1 MAEQRKPTQR
11 YLSGRTKVTS
21 FAGLHTDRHL
31 YVHPGEVE
39 PNLGYPGE
47 KSIPISNTY
56 YRLVTIDGGGPYDR
70 YWQAIPPATLVSGIS
85 IFDEGNLVGT
95 ANSVSKINF
104 VGAAISATASGTIST
119 VTVQV
124 VSISTA
130 APAGSKHGDLWWDSD
145 EGELNVYYNDGNS
158 SQWVLANSGISS
170 GPQGGVGGQ
179 GGAGGA
185 NVTIGSTAPSNASS
199 GDLWWDDDIGELFI
213 YYDDNSGIPSAQ
225 WVEASSGSNTVNI
238 SDTAPPS
245 PNNGDLWWESDT
257 GTLKIYYQDAD
268 GAQWVDSNS
277 GILQNMTNY
286 WQPNF
291 LGIHTTGNVGI
302 GTTLATDKLF
312 VGGNAIITGILTV
325 GTSSLTLDG
334 DNNVVN
340 VGTALTL
347 GHTQGIQFYSQSL
360 HSAGFD
366 VNNINAS
373 GIVTAASFYGDG
385 SNLTGVG
392 GTVAISTTAPS
403 APDVGDLWWDS
414 DTGKLAI
421 YYQDINSSQ
430 WVTAS
435 GNSGPAGPAGA
446 QGAAGAAGAQ
456 GAQGHQGLTG
466 SGAQGATGSSGAQGS
481 IGSTGAQGAT
491 GSGAQ
496 GAAGAQGAQGHQG
509 ATGNTGAQG
518 TAGAQGATGST
529 GAQGATGSTGAQG
542 NAGSTGAQ
550 GHQGQA
556 GTNAGQG
563 AQGAAGAQGH
573 QGNTGSGGGT
583 GAQGA
588 QGHQGNTGSGGGT
601 GAQGATGSTGAQG
614 SQGHQG
620 GLSTYAV
627 PQGFIGLW
635 SGAANAIPTGWVLC
649 DGQNNTPDLRNRFVV
664 GAGSGYSVGNTG
676 GSADATLVSHSH
688 TINNHTHSF
697 SGTTNDPGNHHHDVD
712 TRNEWSSTHGDWT
725 SGTGYR
731 QEHHWASYYKPETSD
746 AGGHTHTVSG
756 TTGNPSDTGT
766 NSQGSSATNA
776 NLPPYYA
783 LCYIMKT

>member
-529 GAQGATGSTGAQG
+529 GAQG

-563 AQGAAGAQGH
+563 AQGAA
-573 QGNTGSGGGT
+573 
-583 GAQGA
+583 GA

>member
-56 YRLVTIDGGGPYDR
+56 YRLVTIDGAGPYDR

-95 ANSVSKINF
+95 ANSISKIDF
-104 VGAAISATASGTIST
+104 VGAAISATASGSIST

-170 GPQGGVGGQ
+170 GPQGGGGS
-179 GGAGGA
+179 GTGA
-185 NVTIGSTAPSNASS
+185 NVTISSSPPSNPND
-199 GDLWWDDDIGELFI
+199 GDLWWDEDIGELFI
-213 YYDDNSGIPSAQ
+213 YYDDASGIPSAQ

-238 SDTAPPS
+238 SDSAPPS

-277 GILQNMTNY
+277 GILQNMVNY

-291 LGIHTTGNVGI
+291 LGIHTAGNVGI

-312 VGGNAIITGILTV
+312 VGGNVNITGV
-325 GTSSLTLDG
+325 
-334 DNNVVN
+334 
-340 VGTALTL
+340 
-347 GHTQGIQFYSQSL
+347 
-360 HSAGFD
+360 
-366 VNNINAS
+366 
-373 GIVTAASFYGDG
+373 VTAASFYGDG

-435 GNSGPAGPAGA
+435 GNSGPTGPAGAQGAAGAAGAAGA

-456 GAQGHQGLTG
+456 GAAGAAGAQGDQGLTG
-466 SGAQGATGSSGAQGS
+466 AQGNPGAAGAQGATGSGAQGDQGLTGAQGAA
-481 IGSTGAQGAT
+481 GSTGAQGAT

-496 GAAGAQGAQGHQG
+496 GAAGAQG
-509 ATGNTGAQG
+509 NN
-518 TAGAQGATGST
+518 GAQGATGS
-529 GAQGATGSTGAQG
+529 
-542 NAGSTGAQ
+542 
-550 GHQGQA
+550 
-556 GTNAGQG
+556 
-563 AQGAAGAQGH
+563 
-573 QGNTGSGGGT
+573 T

-588 QGHQGNTGSGGGT
+588 QGHQGNTGST
-601 GAQGATGSTGAQG
+601 GAQGGTGGTGAQG
-614 SQGHQG
+614 SQGHQGNTGSTGAQG

-635 SGAANAIPTGWVLC
+635 SGAANAIPSGWVLC
-649 DGQNNTPDLRNRFVV
+649 NGSNGTPDLRDRFVV
-664 GAGSGYSVGNTG
+664 GAGSGYSVGATG
-676 GSADATLVSHSH
+676 GSANATLVSHSH
-688 TINNHTHSF
+688 GSGTLSAADHTHNFKASNRAGDEDAWSNTNKAF
-697 SGTTNDPGNHHHDVD
+697 IGDLDNAAFTQSGTNKIYG
-712 TRNEWSSTHGDWT
+712 
-725 SGTGYR
+725 SG
-731 QEHHWASYYKPETSD
+731 SLS
-746 AGGHTHTVSG
+746 VSG
-756 TTGNPSDTGT
+756 STA
-766 NSQGSSATNA
+766 SQGSSATNA

>member
-56 YRLVTIDGGGPYDR
+56 YRLVTIDGAGPYDR

-95 ANSVSKINF
+95 ANSISKIDF
-104 VGAAISATASGTIST
+104 VGAAISATASGSIST

-170 GPQGGVGGQ
+170 GPQGGGGS
-179 GGAGGA
+179 GTGA
-185 NVTIGSTAPSNASS
+185 NVTISSSPPSNPND
-199 GDLWWDDDIGELFI
+199 GDLWWDEDIGELFI
-213 YYDDNSGIPSAQ
+213 YYDDASGIPSAQ

-277 GILQNMTNY
+277 GILQNMVNY

-291 LGIHTTGNVGI
+291 LGIHTAGNVGI

-312 VGGNAIITGILTV
+312 VGGNVNITGV
-325 GTSSLTLDG
+325 
-334 DNNVVN
+334 
-340 VGTALTL
+340 
-347 GHTQGIQFYSQSL
+347 
-360 HSAGFD
+360 
-366 VNNINAS
+366 
-373 GIVTAASFYGDG
+373 VTAASFYGDG

-435 GNSGPAGPAGA
+435 GNSGPTGPAGA

-456 GAQGHQGLTG
+456 GAQGAAGAAGAQGAAGAAGAQGDQGLTG
-466 SGAQGATGSSGAQGS
+466 AQGNPGAAGAQGATGSGAQGDQGLTGAQGAA
-481 IGSTGAQGAT
+481 GSTGAQGAT

-496 GAAGAQGAQGHQG
+496 GAAGAQG
-509 ATGNTGAQG
+509 NN
-518 TAGAQGATGST
+518 GAQGATGS
-529 GAQGATGSTGAQG
+529 
-542 NAGSTGAQ
+542 
-550 GHQGQA
+550 
-556 GTNAGQG
+556 
-563 AQGAAGAQGH
+563 
-573 QGNTGSGGGT
+573 T

-588 QGHQGNTGSGGGT
+588 QGHQGNTGST
-601 GAQGATGSTGAQG
+601 GAQGGTGGTGAQG
-614 SQGHQG
+614 SQGHQGNTGSTGAQG

-635 SGAANAIPTGWVLC
+635 SGAANAIPSGWVLC
-649 DGQNNTPDLRNRFVV
+649 NGSNGTPDLRDRFVV
-664 GAGSGYSVGNTG
+664 GAGSGYSVGATG
-676 GSADATLVSHSH
+676 GSANATLVSHSH
-688 TINNHTHSF
+688 GSGTLSAADHTHNFKASNRAGDEDAWSNTNKAF
-697 SGTTNDPGNHHHDVD
+697 IGDLDNAAFTQSGTNKIYG
-712 TRNEWSSTHGDWT
+712 
-725 SGTGYR
+725 SG
-731 QEHHWASYYKPETSD
+731 SLS
-746 AGGHTHTVSG
+746 VSG
-756 TTGNPSDTGT
+756 STA
-766 NSQGSSATNA
+766 SQGSSATNA

>member
-56 YRLVTIDGGGPYDR
+56 YRLVTIDGAGPYDR

-95 ANSVSKINF
+95 ANSISKIDF
-104 VGAAISATASGTIST
+104 VGAAISATASGSIST

-170 GPQGGVGGQ
+170 GPQGGGGS
-179 GGAGGA
+179 GTGA
-185 NVTIGSTAPSNASS
+185 NVTISSSPPSNPND
-199 GDLWWDDDIGELFI
+199 GDLWWDEDIGELFI
-213 YYDDNSGIPSAQ
+213 YYDDASGIPSAQ

-238 SDTAPPS
+238 SDSAPPS

-277 GILQNMTNY
+277 GILQNMVNY

-291 LGIHTTGNVGI
+291 LGIHTAGNVGI

-312 VGGNAIITGILTV
+312 VGGNVNITGV
-325 GTSSLTLDG
+325 
-334 DNNVVN
+334 
-340 VGTALTL
+340 
-347 GHTQGIQFYSQSL
+347 
-360 HSAGFD
+360 
-366 VNNINAS
+366 
-373 GIVTAASFYGDG
+373 VTAASFYGDG

-435 GNSGPAGPAGA
+435 GNSGPTGPAGA
-446 QGAAGAAGAQ
+446 QGASGAQ
-456 GAQGHQGLTG
+456 GATGSTGAQGATG
-466 SGAQGATGSSGAQGS
+466 SGAQGATGSTGAQGS
-481 IGSTGAQGAT
+481 TGSTGAQGAQGVAGTAAAQGAQGAQGHQGNNGSTGAQGAT

-496 GAAGAQGAQGHQG
+496 GAAGAQG
-509 ATGNTGAQG
+509 NN
-518 TAGAQGATGST
+518 GAQGATGS
-529 GAQGATGSTGAQG
+529 
-542 NAGSTGAQ
+542 
-550 GHQGQA
+550 
-556 GTNAGQG
+556 
-563 AQGAAGAQGH
+563 
-573 QGNTGSGGGT
+573 T

-588 QGHQGNTGSGGGT
+588 QGHQGNTGST
-601 GAQGATGSTGAQG
+601 GAQGGTGGTGAQG
-614 SQGHQG
+614 SQGHQGNTGSTGAQG

-635 SGAANAIPTGWVLC
+635 SGAANAIPSGWVLC
-649 DGQNNTPDLRNRFVV
+649 NGSNGTPDLRDRFVV
-664 GAGSGYSVGNTG
+664 GAGSGYSVGATG
-676 GSADATLVSHSH
+676 GSANATLVSHSH
-688 TINNHTHSF
+688 GSGTLSAADHTHNFKASNRAGDEDAWSNTNKAF
-697 SGTTNDPGNHHHDVD
+697 IGDLDNAAFTQSGTNKIYG
-712 TRNEWSSTHGDWT
+712 
-725 SGTGYR
+725 SG
-731 QEHHWASYYKPETSD
+731 SLS
-746 AGGHTHTVSG
+746 VSG
-756 TTGNPSDTGT
+756 STA
-766 NSQGSSATNA
+766 SQGSSATNA

>member
-529 GAQGATGSTGAQG
+529 GAQG

>member
-104 VGAAISATASGTIST
+104 VGAAISATASGSIST

-130 APAGSKHGDLWWDSD
+130 APAGSNHGDLWWDSD
-145 EGELNVYYNDGNS
+145 EGELNIYYDDGNS

-170 GPQGGVGGQ
+170 GPQGGGGQ

-291 LGIHTTGNVGI
+291 LGIHTAGNVGI

-340 VGTALTL
+340 VGAALTL
-347 GHTQGIQFYSQSL
+347 GHTQGIQFYSQRL

-435 GNSGPAGPAGA
+435 GNSGPTGPAGA
-446 QGAAGAAGAQ
+446 QGA
-456 GAQGHQGLTG
+456 
-466 SGAQGATGSSGAQGS
+466 
-481 IGSTGAQGAT
+481 
-491 GSGAQ
+491 
-496 GAAGAQGAQGHQG
+496 
-509 ATGNTGAQG
+509 
-518 TAGAQGATGST
+518 
-529 GAQGATGSTGAQG
+529 
-542 NAGSTGAQ
+542 
-550 GHQGQA
+550 
-556 GTNAGQG
+556 
-563 AQGAAGAQGH
+563 
-573 QGNTGSGGGT
+573 
-583 GAQGA
+583 
-588 QGHQGNTGSGGGT
+588 
-601 GAQGATGSTGAQG
+601 G
-614 SQGHQG
+614 SQ
-620 GLSTYAV
+620 
-627 PQGFIGLW
+627 
-635 SGAANAIPTGWVLC
+635 VLRV
-649 DGQNNTPDLRNRFVV
+649 LK
-664 GAGSGYSVGNTG
+664 
-676 GSADATLVSHSH
+676 
-688 TINNHTHSF
+688 
-697 SGTTNDPGNHHHDVD
+697 D
-712 TRNEWSSTHGDWT
+712 T
-725 SGTGYR
+725 
-731 QEHHWASYYKPETSD
+731 K
-746 AGGHTHTVSG
+746 V
-756 TTGNPSDTGT
+756 
-766 NSQGSSATNA
+766 
-776 NLPPYYA
+776 
-783 LCYIMKT
+783 

>member
-104 VGAAISATASGTIST
+104 VGSAVSATASGSIST

-130 APAGSKHGDLWWDSD
+130 APAGSNHGDLWWDSD
-145 EGELNVYYNDGNS
+145 EGELNIYYDDGNS

-179 GGAGGA
+179 GGAGA
-185 NVTIGSTAPSNASS
+185 NVTISSNPPSNPND
-199 GDLWWDDDIGELFI
+199 GDLWWDEDIGELFI
-213 YYDDNSGIPSAQ
+213 YYDDASGIPSAQ

-277 GILQNMTNY
+277 GILQNMVNY

-291 LGIHTTGNVGI
+291 LGIHTAGNVGI

-312 VGGNAIITGILTV
+312 VGGNVNITGV
-325 GTSSLTLDG
+325 
-334 DNNVVN
+334 
-340 VGTALTL
+340 
-347 GHTQGIQFYSQSL
+347 
-360 HSAGFD
+360 
-366 VNNINAS
+366 
-373 GIVTAASFYGDG
+373 VTAASFYGDG

-435 GNSGPAGPAGA
+435 GNSGPTGPAGA

-466 SGAQGATGSSGAQGS
+466 SGAQGATGAQGAQGAT
-481 IGSTGAQGAT
+481 GSTGAQGAT

-496 GAAGAQGAQGHQG
+496 GAAGAQG
-509 ATGNTGAQG
+509 NN
-518 TAGAQGATGST
+518 GAQGATGST
-529 GAQGATGSTGAQG
+529 GAQGSTGS
-542 NAGSTGAQ
+542 
-550 GHQGQA
+550 
-556 GTNAGQG
+556 
-563 AQGAAGAQGH
+563 
-573 QGNTGSGGGT
+573 T

-588 QGHQGNTGSGGGT
+588 QGHQGNTGST
-601 GAQGATGSTGAQG
+601 GAQGAAGAQGSQGHQGNTGSTGAQGNTGGTGAQG
-614 SQGHQG
+614 SQGHQGNTGSTGAQG

-635 SGAANAIPTGWVLC
+635 SGAANAIPSGWVLC
-649 DGQNNTPDLRNRFVV
+649 NGSNGTPDLRDRFVV
-664 GAGSGYSVGNTG
+664 GAGSGYSVGATG
-676 GSADATLVSHSH
+676 GSANATLVSHSH
-688 TINNHTHSF
+688 GSGTLSAADHTHNFKASNRAGDEDAWSNTNKAF
-697 SGTTNDPGNHHHDVD
+697 IGDLDSAAFTQSGTNKIYG
-712 TRNEWSSTHGDWT
+712 
-725 SGTGYR
+725 SG
-731 QEHHWASYYKPETSD
+731 SLS
-746 AGGHTHTVSG
+746 VSG
-756 TTGNPSDTGT
+756 STA
-766 NSQGSSATNA
+766 SQGSSATNA

>member
-56 YRLVTIDGGGPYDR
+56 YRLVTIDGAGPYDR

-95 ANSVSKINF
+95 ANSISKIDF
-104 VGAAISATASGTIST
+104 VGAAISATASGSIST

-170 GPQGGVGGQ
+170 GPQGGGGS
-179 GGAGGA
+179 GTGA
-185 NVTIGSTAPSNASS
+185 NVTISSSPPSNPND
-199 GDLWWDDDIGELFI
+199 GDLWWDEDIGELFI
-213 YYDDNSGIPSAQ
+213 YYDDASGIPSAQ

-238 SDTAPPS
+238 SDSAPPS

-277 GILQNMTNY
+277 GILQNMVNY

-291 LGIHTTGNVGI
+291 LGIHTAGNVGI

-312 VGGNAIITGILTV
+312 VGGNVNITGV
-325 GTSSLTLDG
+325 
-334 DNNVVN
+334 
-340 VGTALTL
+340 
-347 GHTQGIQFYSQSL
+347 
-360 HSAGFD
+360 
-366 VNNINAS
+366 
-373 GIVTAASFYGDG
+373 VTAASFYGDG

-435 GNSGPAGPAGA
+435 GNSGPTGPAGA

-456 GAQGHQGLTG
+456 GAQGAAGAAGAQGAAGAAGAQGDQGLTG
-466 SGAQGATGSSGAQGS
+466 AQGNPGAAGAQGATGSGAQGDQGLTGAQGAA
-481 IGSTGAQGAT
+481 GSTGAQGAT

-496 GAAGAQGAQGHQG
+496 GAAGAQG
-509 ATGNTGAQG
+509 NN
-518 TAGAQGATGST
+518 GAQGATGS
-529 GAQGATGSTGAQG
+529 
-542 NAGSTGAQ
+542 
-550 GHQGQA
+550 
-556 GTNAGQG
+556 
-563 AQGAAGAQGH
+563 
-573 QGNTGSGGGT
+573 T

-588 QGHQGNTGSGGGT
+588 QGHQGNTGST
-601 GAQGATGSTGAQG
+601 GAQGGTGGTGAQG
-614 SQGHQG
+614 SQGHQGNTGSTGAQG

-635 SGAANAIPTGWVLC
+635 SGAANAIPSGWVLC
-649 DGQNNTPDLRNRFVV
+649 NGSNGTPDLRDRFVV
-664 GAGSGYSVGNTG
+664 GAGSGYSVGATG
-676 GSADATLVSHSH
+676 GSANATLVSHSH
-688 TINNHTHSF
+688 GSGTLSAADHTHNFKASNRAGDEDAWSNTNKAF
-697 SGTTNDPGNHHHDVD
+697 IGDLDNAAFTQSGTNKIYG
-712 TRNEWSSTHGDWT
+712 
-725 SGTGYR
+725 SG
-731 QEHHWASYYKPETSD
+731 SLS
-746 AGGHTHTVSG
+746 VSG
-756 TTGNPSDTGT
+756 STA
-766 NSQGSSATNA
+766 SQGSSATNA

>member
-56 YRLVTIDGGGPYDR
+56 YRLVTIDGAGPYDR

-95 ANSVSKINF
+95 ANSISKIDF
-104 VGAAISATASGTIST
+104 VGAAISATASGSIST

-170 GPQGGVGGQ
+170 GPQGGGGS
-179 GGAGGA
+179 GTGA
-185 NVTIGSTAPSNASS
+185 NVTISSSPPSNPND
-199 GDLWWDDDIGELFI
+199 GDLWWDEDIGELFI
-213 YYDDNSGIPSAQ
+213 YYDDASGIPSAQ

-238 SDTAPPS
+238 SDSAPPS

-277 GILQNMTNY
+277 GILQNMVNY

-291 LGIHTTGNVGI
+291 LGIHTAGNVGI

-312 VGGNAIITGILTV
+312 VGGNVNITGV
-325 GTSSLTLDG
+325 
-334 DNNVVN
+334 
-340 VGTALTL
+340 
-347 GHTQGIQFYSQSL
+347 
-360 HSAGFD
+360 
-366 VNNINAS
+366 
-373 GIVTAASFYGDG
+373 VTAASFYGDG

-435 GNSGPAGPAGA
+435 GNSGPTGPAGA

-456 GAQGHQGLTG
+456 GAAGAAGAQGAQGAAGAAGAQGAAGAAGAQGDQGLTG
-466 SGAQGATGSSGAQGS
+466 AQGNPGAAGAQGATGSGAQGDQGLTGAQGAA
-481 IGSTGAQGAT
+481 GSTGAQGAT

-496 GAAGAQGAQGHQG
+496 GAAGAQG
-509 ATGNTGAQG
+509 NN
-518 TAGAQGATGST
+518 GAQGATGS
-529 GAQGATGSTGAQG
+529 
-542 NAGSTGAQ
+542 
-550 GHQGQA
+550 
-556 GTNAGQG
+556 
-563 AQGAAGAQGH
+563 
-573 QGNTGSGGGT
+573 T

-588 QGHQGNTGSGGGT
+588 QGHQGNTGST
-601 GAQGATGSTGAQG
+601 GAQGGTGGTGAQG
-614 SQGHQG
+614 SQGHQGNTGSTGAQG

-635 SGAANAIPTGWVLC
+635 SGAANAIPSGWVLC
-649 DGQNNTPDLRNRFVV
+649 NGSNGTPDLRDRFVV
-664 GAGSGYSVGNTG
+664 GAGSGYSVGATG
-676 GSADATLVSHSH
+676 GSANATLVSHSH
-688 TINNHTHSF
+688 GSGTLSAADHTHNFKASNRAGDEDAWSNTNKAF
-697 SGTTNDPGNHHHDVD
+697 IGDLDNAAFTQSGTNKIYG
-712 TRNEWSSTHGDWT
+712 
-725 SGTGYR
+725 SG
-731 QEHHWASYYKPETSD
+731 SLS
-746 AGGHTHTVSG
+746 VSG
-756 TTGNPSDTGT
+756 STA
-766 NSQGSSATNA
+766 SQGSSATNA

>member
-56 YRLVTIDGGGPYDR
+56 YRLVTIDGAGPYDR

-95 ANSVSKINF
+95 ANSISKIDF
-104 VGAAISATASGTIST
+104 VGAAISATASGSIST

-170 GPQGGVGGQ
+170 GPQGGGGS
-179 GGAGGA
+179 GTGA
-185 NVTIGSTAPSNASS
+185 NVTISSSPPSNPND
-199 GDLWWDDDIGELFI
+199 GDLWWDEDIGELFI
-213 YYDDNSGIPSAQ
+213 YYDDASGIPSAQ

-238 SDTAPPS
+238 SDSAPPS

-277 GILQNMTNY
+277 GILQNMVNY

-291 LGIHTTGNVGI
+291 LGIHTAGNVGI

-312 VGGNAIITGILTV
+312 VGGNVNITGV
-325 GTSSLTLDG
+325 
-334 DNNVVN
+334 
-340 VGTALTL
+340 
-347 GHTQGIQFYSQSL
+347 
-360 HSAGFD
+360 
-366 VNNINAS
+366 
-373 GIVTAASFYGDG
+373 VTAASFYGDG

-435 GNSGPAGPAGA
+435 GNSGPTGPAGA

-456 GAQGHQGLTG
+456 GAQGAQGAAGAAGAQGAAGAAGAQGDQGLTG
-466 SGAQGATGSSGAQGS
+466 AQGNPGAAGAQGATGSGAQGDQGLTGAQGAA
-481 IGSTGAQGAT
+481 GSTGAQGAT

-496 GAAGAQGAQGHQG
+496 GAAGAQG
-509 ATGNTGAQG
+509 NN
-518 TAGAQGATGST
+518 GAQGATGS
-529 GAQGATGSTGAQG
+529 
-542 NAGSTGAQ
+542 
-550 GHQGQA
+550 
-556 GTNAGQG
+556 
-563 AQGAAGAQGH
+563 
-573 QGNTGSGGGT
+573 T

-588 QGHQGNTGSGGGT
+588 QGHQGNTGST
-601 GAQGATGSTGAQG
+601 GAQGGTGGTGAQG
-614 SQGHQG
+614 SQGHQGNTGSTGAQG

-635 SGAANAIPTGWVLC
+635 SGAANAIPSGWVLC
-649 DGQNNTPDLRNRFVV
+649 NGSNGTPDLRDRFVV
-664 GAGSGYSVGNTG
+664 GAGSGYSVGATG
-676 GSADATLVSHSH
+676 GSANATLVSHSH
-688 TINNHTHSF
+688 GSGTLSAADHTHNFKASNRAGDEDAWSNTNKAF
-697 SGTTNDPGNHHHDVD
+697 IGDLDNAAFTQSGTNKIYG
-712 TRNEWSSTHGDWT
+712 
-725 SGTGYR
+725 SG
-731 QEHHWASYYKPETSD
+731 SLS
-746 AGGHTHTVSG
+746 VSG
-756 TTGNPSDTGT
+756 STA
-766 NSQGSSATNA
+766 SQGSSATNA

>member
-39 PNLGYPGE
+39 PSLGYPGE

-56 YRLVTIDGGGPYDR
+56 YRLVTIDGAGPYDR

-95 ANSVSKINF
+95 ANSISKIDF
-104 VGAAISATASGTIST
+104 VGAAISATASGSIST

-170 GPQGGVGGQ
+170 GPQGGGGS
-179 GGAGGA
+179 GTGA
-185 NVTIGSTAPSNASS
+185 NVTISSSPPSNPND
-199 GDLWWDDDIGELFI
+199 GDLWWDEDIGELFI
-213 YYDDNSGIPSAQ
+213 YYDDASGIPSAQ

-291 LGIHTTGNVGI
+291 LGIHTAGNVGI

-312 VGGNAIITGILTV
+312 VGGNVNITGV
-325 GTSSLTLDG
+325 
-334 DNNVVN
+334 
-340 VGTALTL
+340 
-347 GHTQGIQFYSQSL
+347 
-360 HSAGFD
+360 
-366 VNNINAS
+366 
-373 GIVTAASFYGDG
+373 VTAASFYGDG

-435 GNSGPAGPAGA
+435 GNSGPTGPAGAAGAQGAAGAAGA

-456 GAQGHQGLTG
+456 GAQGAQGAAGAAGAQGDQGLTG
-466 SGAQGATGSSGAQGS
+466 AQGAAGSTGAQGATGSGAQGDQGLTGAQGAA
-481 IGSTGAQGAT
+481 GSTGAQGAT

-496 GAAGAQGAQGHQG
+496 GAAGAQG
-509 ATGNTGAQG
+509 N
-518 TAGAQGATGST
+518 
-529 GAQGATGSTGAQG
+529 
-542 NAGSTGAQ
+542 N
-550 GHQGQA
+550 
-556 GTNAGQG
+556 
-563 AQGAAGAQGH
+563 
-573 QGNTGSGGGT
+573 
-583 GAQGA
+583 
-588 QGHQGNTGSGGGT
+588 

-614 SQGHQG
+614 STGSTGAQGAQGHQGNAGSTGAQGSTGSTGAQGSTGSTGAQG

-627 PQGFIGLW
+627 PAGAIVLW
-635 SGAANAIPTGWVLC
+635 SGAANAIPSGWVLC
-649 DGQNNTPDLRNRFVV
+649 NGQNNTPDLRGRFVV
-664 GAGSGYSVGNTG
+664 GYHDGNGNYDVNDTG
-676 GSADATLVSHSH
+676 GSANAVVVSHSH
-688 TINNHTHSF
+688 GSGTLSAADHTHNFKASNRAGDEDAWSNTNKAF
-697 SGTTNDPGNHHHDVD
+697 IGDLDNAAFTQSGTNKIYG
-712 TRNEWSSTHGDWT
+712 
-725 SGTGYR
+725 SG
-731 QEHHWASYYKPETSD
+731 SLS
-746 AGGHTHTVSG
+746 VSG
-756 TTGNPSDTGT
+756 STA
-766 NSQGSSATNA
+766 SQGSSATNA

>member
-130 APAGSKHGDLWWDSD
+130 APAGSNHGDLWWDSD

-291 LGIHTTGNVGI
+291 LGIHTAGNVGI

-347 GHTQGIQFYSQSL
+347 GHTQGIQFYSQRL

-403 APDVGDLWWDS
+403 SPDVGDLWWDS

-435 GNSGPAGPAGA
+435 GNSGPTGPAGA
-446 QGAAGAAGAQ
+446 QGAAGSQGAQ

-466 SGAQGATGSSGAQGS
+466 SGAQGAQGAQGHQGNN
-481 IGSTGAQGAT
+481 GSTGAQGAT

-496 GAAGAQGAQGHQG
+496 GAAGSRCHWHWC
-509 ATGNTGAQG
+509 TRCNWFW
-518 TAGAQGATGST
+518 ST
-529 GAQGATGSTGAQG
+529 R
-542 NAGSTGAQ
+542 
-550 GHQGQA
+550 
-556 GTNAGQG
+556 
-563 AQGAAGAQGH
+563 
-573 QGNTGSGGGT
+573 
-583 GAQGA
+583 
-588 QGHQGNTGSGGGT
+588 
-601 GAQGATGSTGAQG
+601 
-614 SQGHQG
+614 
-620 GLSTYAV
+620 
-627 PQGFIGLW
+627 
-635 SGAANAIPTGWVLC
+635 C
-649 DGQNNTPDLRNRFVV
+649 NRC
-664 GAGSGYSVGNTG
+664 S
-676 GSADATLVSHSH
+676 
-688 TINNHTHSF
+688 
-697 SGTTNDPGNHHHDVD
+697 
-712 TRNEWSSTHGDWT
+712 R
-725 SGTGYR
+725 
-731 QEHHWASYYKPETSD
+731 
-746 AGGHTHTVSG
+746 
-756 TTGNPSDTGT
+756 
-766 NSQGSSATNA
+766 
-776 NLPPYYA
+776 
-783 LCYIMKT
+783 

>member
-277 GILQNMTNY
+277 GILQNMVNY

>member
-56 YRLVTIDGGGPYDR
+56 YRLVTIDGAGPYDR

-95 ANSVSKINF
+95 ANSISKIDF
-104 VGAAISATASGTIST
+104 VGAAISATASGSIST

-170 GPQGGVGGQ
+170 GPQGGGGS
-179 GGAGGA
+179 GTGA
-185 NVTIGSTAPSNASS
+185 NVTISSSPPSNPND
-199 GDLWWDDDIGELFI
+199 GDLWWDEDIGELFI
-213 YYDDNSGIPSAQ
+213 YYDDASGIPSAQ

-277 GILQNMTNY
+277 GILQNMVNY

-291 LGIHTTGNVGI
+291 LGIHTAGNVGI

-312 VGGNAIITGILTV
+312 VGGNVNITGV
-325 GTSSLTLDG
+325 
-334 DNNVVN
+334 
-340 VGTALTL
+340 
-347 GHTQGIQFYSQSL
+347 
-360 HSAGFD
+360 
-366 VNNINAS
+366 
-373 GIVTAASFYGDG
+373 VTAASFYGDG

-435 GNSGPAGPAGA
+435 GNSGPTGPAGAQGAAGAAGAAGA

-456 GAQGHQGLTG
+456 GAAGAAGAQGDQGLTG
-466 SGAQGATGSSGAQGS
+466 AQGNPGAAGAQGATGSGAQGDQGLTGAQGAA
-481 IGSTGAQGAT
+481 GSTGAQGAT

-496 GAAGAQGAQGHQG
+496 GAAGAQG
-509 ATGNTGAQG
+509 NN
-518 TAGAQGATGST
+518 GAQGATGS
-529 GAQGATGSTGAQG
+529 
-542 NAGSTGAQ
+542 
-550 GHQGQA
+550 
-556 GTNAGQG
+556 
-563 AQGAAGAQGH
+563 
-573 QGNTGSGGGT
+573 T

-588 QGHQGNTGSGGGT
+588 QGHQGNTGST
-601 GAQGATGSTGAQG
+601 GAQGGTGGTGAQG
-614 SQGHQG
+614 SQGHQGNTGSTGAQG

-635 SGAANAIPTGWVLC
+635 SGAANAIPSGWVLC
-649 DGQNNTPDLRNRFVV
+649 NGSNGTPDLRDRFVV
-664 GAGSGYSVGNTG
+664 GAGSGYSVGATG
-676 GSADATLVSHSH
+676 GSANATLVSHSH
-688 TINNHTHSF
+688 GSGTLSAADHTHNFKASNRAGDEDAWSNTNKAF
-697 SGTTNDPGNHHHDVD
+697 IGDLDNAAFTQSGTNKIYG
-712 TRNEWSSTHGDWT
+712 
-725 SGTGYR
+725 SG
-731 QEHHWASYYKPETSD
+731 SLS
-746 AGGHTHTVSG
+746 VSG
-756 TTGNPSDTGT
+756 STA
-766 NSQGSSATNA
+766 SQGSSATNA

>member
-95 ANSVSKINF
+95 ANSISKINF
-104 VGAAISATASGTIST
+104 VGSAISATASGSIST

-130 APAGSKHGDLWWDSD
+130 APAGSNHGDLWWDSD
-145 EGELNVYYNDGNS
+145 EGELNIYYDDGNS

-170 GPQGGVGGQ
+170 GPQGGGGS
-179 GGAGGA
+179 GTGA
-185 NVTIGSTAPSNASS
+185 NVTISSSPPSNPND
-199 GDLWWDDDIGELFI
+199 GDLWWDEDIGELFI
-213 YYDDNSGIPSAQ
+213 YYDDASGIPSAQ

-277 GILQNMTNY
+277 GILQNMVNY

-291 LGIHTTGNVGI
+291 LGIHTAGNVGI

-312 VGGNAIITGILTV
+312 VGGNVNITGVVTATRFV
-325 GTSSLTLDG
+325 GSGDFVNLDV
-334 DNNVVN
+334 D
-340 VGTALTL
+340 
-347 GHTQGIQFYSQSL
+347 GHTDLDNVSI
-360 HSAGFD
+360 AG
-366 VNNINAS
+366 V
-373 GIVTAASFYGDG
+373 VTAASFYGDG

-435 GNSGPAGPAGA
+435 GNSGPTGPAGA
-446 QGAAGAAGAQ
+446 QGAAGATGAQ
-456 GAQGHQGLTG
+456 GAAGAN
-466 SGAQGATGSSGAQGS
+466 GAQGATGSGAQGDQGLTGAQGAA
-481 IGSTGAQGAT
+481 GSTGAQGAT

-496 GAAGAQGAQGHQG
+496 GAAGAQG
-509 ATGNTGAQG
+509 NN
-518 TAGAQGATGST
+518 GAQGATGST
-529 GAQGATGSTGAQG
+529 GAQGSTGS
-542 NAGSTGAQ
+542 
-550 GHQGQA
+550 
-556 GTNAGQG
+556 
-563 AQGAAGAQGH
+563 
-573 QGNTGSGGGT
+573 T

-588 QGHQGNTGSGGGT
+588 QGHQGNTGSTGTQGAAGAQGAQGHQGNTGST
-601 GAQGATGSTGAQG
+601 GAQGDTGGTGAQG

-620 GLSTYAV
+620 NTGSTGAQGGLSTYAV
-627 PQGFIGLW
+627 PSGAILLW
-635 SGAANAIPTGWVLC
+635 SGAANAIPSGWALC
-649 DGQNNTPDLRNRFVV
+649 NGQNNTPDLRGRFIV
-664 GAGSGYSVGNTG
+664 GYHDGDGNYDVGDTG
-676 GSADATLVSHSH
+676 GSANATLVSHSH
-688 TINNHTHSF
+688 GSGTLSAADHTHNFKASNRAGDEDAWSNTNKAF
-697 SGTTNDPGNHHHDVD
+697 IGDLDNAAFTQSGTNKIYG
-712 TRNEWSSTHGDWT
+712 
-725 SGTGYR
+725 SG
-731 QEHHWASYYKPETSD
+731 SLS
-746 AGGHTHTVSG
+746 VSG
-756 TTGNPSDTGT
+756 STA
-766 NSQGSSATNA
+766 SQGSSATNA

>member
-95 ANSVSKINF
+95 ANSISKIDF
-104 VGAAISATASGTIST
+104 VGSAISATASGSIST

-130 APAGSKHGDLWWDSD
+130 APAGSNHGDLWWDSD
-145 EGELNVYYNDGNS
+145 EGELNIYYDDGNS

-179 GGAGGA
+179 GGTGA
-185 NVTIGSTAPSNASS
+185 NVTISSSAPSNPND
-199 GDLWWDDDIGELFI
+199 GDLWWDENIGELFI

-238 SDTAPPS
+238 SDSAPPS

-291 LGIHTTGNVGI
+291 LGIHTAGNVGI
-302 GTTLATDKLF
+302 GTTLATEKLF

-334 DNNVVN
+334 DNDVVN

-392 GTVAISTTAPS
+392 GTVAISTTAPV

-435 GNSGPAGPAGA
+435 GNSGPTGPAGA
-446 QGAAGAAGAQ
+446 QGAAGATGAQ
-456 GAQGHQGLTG
+456 GASGAT
-466 SGAQGATGSSGAQGS
+466 GAQGDQGPTGAQGNS
-481 IGSTGAQGAT
+481 GSAGATGAQGAT

-496 GAAGAQGAQGHQG
+496 GAAGAQG
-509 ATGNTGAQG
+509 NN
-518 TAGAQGATGST
+518 GAQGATGST
-529 GAQGATGSTGAQG
+529 GAQGATGP
-542 NAGSTGAQ
+542 
-550 GHQGQA
+550 
-556 GTNAGQG
+556 
-563 AQGAAGAQGH
+563 
-573 QGNTGSGGGT
+573 T

-588 QGHQGNTGSGGGT
+588 QGHQGNTGST
-601 GAQGATGSTGAQG
+601 GAQGAAGAQGSQGHQGNTGSTGAQGDTGGTGAQG
-614 SQGHQG
+614 SQGHQGNTGSTGAQG

-635 SGAANAIPTGWVLC
+635 SGAANAIPSGWVLC

-664 GAGSGYSVGNTG
+664 GAGSNYAVDATG

-688 TINNHTHSF
+688 TVNSH
-697 SGTTNDPGNHHHDVD
+697 
-712 TRNEWSSTHGDWT
+712 THGDGSLTAANT
-725 SGTGYR
+725 SLTGNILGISEEFG
-731 QEHHWASYYKPETSD
+731 QGGGSASGVFSKVGHNSGRTAYGSNNGST
-746 AGGHTHTVSG
+746 GGVNFNASHTHDV
-756 TTGNPSDTGT
+756 TGSTGSASPGT
-766 NSQGSSATNA
+766 NSQGSSATDA

>member
-56 YRLVTIDGGGPYDR
+56 YRLVTIDGAGPYDR

-95 ANSVSKINF
+95 ANSISKIDF
-104 VGAAISATASGTIST
+104 VGAAISATASGSIST

-170 GPQGGVGGQ
+170 GPQGGGGS
-179 GGAGGA
+179 GTGA
-185 NVTIGSTAPSNASS
+185 NVTISSSPPSNPND
-199 GDLWWDDDIGELFI
+199 GDLWWDEDIGELFI
-213 YYDDNSGIPSAQ
+213 YYDDASGIPSAQ

-238 SDTAPPS
+238 SDSAPPS

-277 GILQNMTNY
+277 GILQNMVNY

-291 LGIHTTGNVGI
+291 LGIHTAGNVGI

-312 VGGNAIITGILTV
+312 VGGNVNITGV
-325 GTSSLTLDG
+325 
-334 DNNVVN
+334 
-340 VGTALTL
+340 
-347 GHTQGIQFYSQSL
+347 
-360 HSAGFD
+360 
-366 VNNINAS
+366 
-373 GIVTAASFYGDG
+373 VTAASFYGDG

-435 GNSGPAGPAGA
+435 GNSGPTGPAGS
-446 QGAAGAAGAQ
+446 QGAAGAQ
-456 GAQGHQGLTG
+456 GAQGYQGLTG
-466 SGAQGATGSSGAQGS
+466 SGAQGATGAQGAQGNTGSTGAQGATGSGAQGDQGLTGAQGAA
-481 IGSTGAQGAT
+481 GSTGAQGAT

-496 GAAGAQGAQGHQG
+496 GAAGAQGSS
-509 ATGNTGAQG
+509 GAQG
-518 TAGAQGATGST
+518 STGST

-542 NAGSTGAQ
+542 
-550 GHQGQA
+550 
-556 GTNAGQG
+556 
-563 AQGAAGAQGH
+563 AQGH
-573 QGNTGSGGGT
+573 QGNTGSTGAQGAA

-588 QGHQGNTGSGGGT
+588 QGHQGNTGSTGAQGNTGSTGAQGNTGST
-601 GAQGATGSTGAQG
+601 GAQGATGSTGA
-614 SQGHQG
+614 QG

-635 SGAANAIPTGWVLC
+635 SGAANAIPSGWVLC
-649 DGQNNTPDLRNRFVV
+649 DGQNSTPDLRDRFVV
-664 GAGSGYSVGNTG
+664 GAGSGYSVGAQG
-676 GSADATLVSHSH
+676 GADTVTLTEAQMPSH
-688 TINNHTHSF
+688 NHTTTVDGTKLF
-697 SGTTNDPGNHHHDVD
+697 PAAGGTTFNYGGAGVYPGTVF
-712 TRNEWSSTHGDWT
+712 SM
-725 SGTGYR
+725 
-731 QEHHWASYYKPETSD
+731 SD
-746 AGGHTHTVSG
+746 AG
-756 TTGNPSDTGT
+756 SDQAHE
-766 NSQGSSATNA
+766 NR
-776 NLPPYYA
+776 PPYYA

>member
-291 LGIHTTGNVGI
+291 LGIHTAGNVGI

-403 APDVGDLWWDS
+403 SPDVGDLWWDS

-435 GNSGPAGPAGA
+435 GNSGPTGPAGA
-446 QGAAGAAGAQ
+446 QGAAGSQGAQ
-456 GAQGHQGLTG
+456 GAQGYQGLTG
-466 SGAQGATGSSGAQGS
+466 SGAQGAQGAQGPQGNN
-481 IGSTGAQGAT
+481 GSTGAQGAT

-496 GAAGAQGAQGHQG
+496 GAAGAHWFHRCTRCSRSPGAQG
-509 ATGNTGAQG
+509 ATGSGAQG

-542 NAGSTGAQ
+542 ATGSTGAQ
-550 GHQGQA
+550 
-556 GTNAGQG
+556 
-563 AQGAAGAQGH
+563 GAQGH

-588 QGHQGNTGSGGGT
+588 QGHQGNTGGGGGT

-649 DGQNNTPDLRNRFVV
+649 NGANGTPDLRDRFVV

-688 TINNHTHSF
+688 TVNNHTHSF
-697 SGTTNDPGNHHHDVD
+697 SG
-712 TRNEWSSTHGDWT
+712 SSSHSHTVNN
-725 SGTGYR
+725 
-731 QEHHWASYYKPETSD
+731 
-746 AGGHTHTVSG
+746 HTHYTVQS
-756 TTGNPSDTGT
+756 
-766 NSQGSSATNA
+766 
-776 NLPPYYA
+776 
-783 LCYIMKT
+783 

>member
-277 GILQNMTNY
+277 GILQNMVNY

-291 LGIHTTGNVGI
+291 LGIHTAGNVGI